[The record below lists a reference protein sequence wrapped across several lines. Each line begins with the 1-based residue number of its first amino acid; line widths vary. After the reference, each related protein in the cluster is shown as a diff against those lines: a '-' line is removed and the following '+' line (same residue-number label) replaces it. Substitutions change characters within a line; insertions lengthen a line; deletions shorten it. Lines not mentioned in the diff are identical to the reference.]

1 MSPTFSPAL
10 ASSFG
15 TAKTGPIPISAGSQP
30 ATANP
35 RNTPSGF
42 SPLSAAVFPF
52 ITMHTPAPS
61 ENWLALPA
69 EITPP
74 SIAGLIFETDS

>member
-1 MSPTFSPAL
+1 M
-10 ASSFG
+10 
-15 TAKTGPIPISAGSQP
+15 PISFGSQP

-35 RNTPSGF
+35 RNTPSGVSPRLAAAF
-42 SPLSAAVFPF
+42 SL
-52 ITMHTPAPS
+52 ITTQTPAPS

-74 SIAGLIFETDS
+74 SIAGLIFDTPS